1 MRGAMYSGEAFRE
14 RRIPLRP
21 AHLVMLVALV
31 VLGCAGGQQAVKPAE
46 GPVATGMTIDK
57 GVDKVAQEISG
68 SLAPSRRPKIAVVD
82 FLGPHDNHTQ
92 LGSFISEKL
101 ITRLFQSKRFDKV
114 LERKLLQDLM
124 VQQKIEMEGYFDQDT
139 VQSVCGKIG
148 IEAMVMGFIIDCG
161 SRVEVN
167 ARLIDTNGEILGV
180 AEAQIAKDHAVT
192 SMLQDLKTATLTVAI
207 TPSNVEATVA
217 VGDRMA
223 RCTDGIAVFRD
234 FPQGKRGIVVTARG
248 YEALHQSTYVNDDR
262 IIAVSLTPKRAT
274 LSLRIFP
281 PQGEILMDGE
291 TKGKASHGVM
301 VLKDVRSGKHTV
313 MARAEGYLPETRVLE
328 LYEDKSVAI
337 TLTADPLVTIANLKQ
352 DEPAF
357 NIDIWTNKK
366 RYRLGEEIRFYFRS
380 DRDCYLTLVDYEPN
394 GKVKVLF
401 PNKFFQDNFVRGG
414 KTYIIPG
421 REYGFKLTIEP
432 PTGTERIKAIATTDP
447 LSLFDLD
454 FSKGFFPPVE
464 RTNMRGM
471 RGISVALD
479 KLPKVGWA
487 ENTCSITI
495 E

>member
-1 MRGAMYSGEAFRE
+1 MRGAIYSGEAIRE
-14 RRIPLRP
+14 KRIRLRP
-21 AHLVMLVALV
+21 AYLVMLVALFA
-31 VLGCAGGQQAVKPAE
+31 LGCAGGQQVLEPVE
-46 GPVATGMTIDK
+46 GSVGTELTIEK

-92 LGSFISEKL
+92 LGSFMSEKL
-101 ITRLFQSKRFDKV
+101 VTRLFQSKRFDKV

-148 IEAMVMGFIIDCG
+148 IDAMVMGFIIDCG

-167 ARLIDTNGEILGV
+167 ARLIDTNGEILSV
-180 AEAQIAKDHAVT
+180 AEAQITKDRAVT
-192 SMLQDLKTATLTVAI
+192 SMLQGLKTATLTVAI
-207 TPSNVEATVA
+207 TPSHVEATVA

-234 FPQGKRGIVVTARG
+234 LPQGKRGVVVTAKG
-248 YEALHQSTYVNDDR
+248 YEALHQRTYLNDDR
-262 IIAVSLTPKRAT
+262 IIAVTLTAKRAT
-274 LSLRIFP
+274 LSLRIVP
-281 PQGEILMDGE
+281 PQGEILLDGQ

-301 VLKDVRSGKHTV
+301 VLKDVPSGKHTV
-313 MARAEGYLPETRVLE
+313 MARAEGYLPETRELE
-328 LYEDKSVAI
+328 LYEDKSVSF

-357 NIDIWTNKK
+357 NVDIWTNKK

-380 DRDCYLTLVDYEPN
+380 DQDCFLTLVDYEPN

-401 PNKFFQDNFVRGG
+401 PNQFFQNNFVKGG

-421 REYGFKLTIEP
+421 KEYGFKLTIEP
-432 PTGTERIKAIATTDP
+432 PTGTERIKAIATTEP

-454 FSKGFFPPVE
+454 FTKGFFPPVE

-471 RGISVALD
+471 RGIGIALD

-487 ENTCSITI
+487 ENTCTITI

>member
-1 MRGAMYSGEAFRE
+1 MRGAIYSGEAFRE
-14 RRIPLRP
+14 RRVRLRP

-31 VLGCAGGQQAVKPAE
+31 VLGCAAGQEALKPAE
-46 GPVATGMTIDK
+46 GPVGNGMTIDK

-101 ITRLFQSKRFDKV
+101 ITRLFQSRRFDKV

-148 IEAMVMGFIIDCG
+148 IDAMVMGFIIDCG

-167 ARLIDTNGEILGV
+167 ARLIDTNGEILSV
-180 AEAQIAKDHAVT
+180 AEAQIAKDRAVT

-207 TPSNVEATVA
+207 TPSHIEATVA

-234 FPQGKRGIVVTARG
+234 LPQGKRGVVVTAKG
-248 YEALHQSTYVNDDR
+248 YEALHQRTYLNDDR
-262 IIAVSLTPKRAT
+262 IIAVTLTAKRAT
-274 LSLRIFP
+274 LSLRIVP
-281 PQGEILMDGE
+281 PQGEILLDGE

-301 VLKDVRSGKHTV
+301 VLKDVPSGKHTV
-313 MARAEGYLPETRVLE
+313 MARAEGYLPETRELE
-328 LYEDKSVAI
+328 LYEDKSLSF

-380 DRDCYLTLVDYEPN
+380 DHDCYLTLVDYEPN

-401 PNKFFQDNFVRGG
+401 PNQFFQNNFVRGG
-414 KTYIIPG
+414 KTYIIPDK
-421 REYGFKLTIEP
+421 EYGFKLTIEP

-454 FSKGFFPPVE
+454 FTKGFFPPVE

-471 RGISVALD
+471 RGIGIALD

-487 ENTCSITI
+487 ENTCTITI

>member
-1 MRGAMYSGEAFRE
+1 MRGAIYSGEAIRE
-14 RRIPLRP
+14 KRIRLRP
-21 AHLVMLVALV
+21 AHLVMLAALFA
-31 VLGCAGGQQAVKPAE
+31 LGCAGGQQVLEPAE
-46 GPVATGMTIDK
+46 GSVGTELTIEK

-92 LGSFISEKL
+92 LGSFMSEKL
-101 ITRLFQSKRFDKV
+101 VTRLFQSKRFDKV

-148 IEAMVMGFIIDCG
+148 IDAMVMGFIIDCG

-167 ARLIDTNGEILGV
+167 ARLIDTNGEILSV
-180 AEAQIAKDHAVT
+180 AEAQITKDRAVT
-192 SMLQDLKTATLTVAI
+192 SMLQGLKTATLTVAI
-207 TPSNVEATVA
+207 TPSHVEATVA

-234 FPQGKRGIVVTARG
+234 LPQGKRGVVVTAKG
-248 YEALHQSTYVNDDR
+248 YEALHQRTYLNDDR
-262 IIAVSLTPKRAT
+262 IIAVTLTAKRAT
-274 LSLRIFP
+274 LSLRIVP
-281 PQGEILMDGE
+281 PQGEILLDGQ

-301 VLKDVRSGKHTV
+301 VLKDVPSGKHTV
-313 MARAEGYLPETRVLE
+313 MARAEGYLPETRELE
-328 LYEDKSVAI
+328 LYDDKSI
-337 TLTADPLVTIANLKQ
+337 SFTLTADPLVTIANLKQ

-357 NIDIWTNKK
+357 NVDIWTNKK

-380 DRDCYLTLVDYEPN
+380 DQDCFLTLVDYEPN

-401 PNKFFQDNFVRGG
+401 PNQFFQNNFVKGG

-421 REYGFKLTIEP
+421 KEYGFKLTIEP
-432 PTGTERIKAIATTDP
+432 PTGTERIKAIATTEP

-454 FSKGFFPPVE
+454 FTKGFFPPVE

-471 RGISVALD
+471 RGIGIALD

-487 ENTCSITI
+487 ENTCTITI

>member
-167 ARLIDTNGEILGV
+167 ARLIDTNGEILSV

-352 DEPAF
+352 DKPAF